1 MITVTLFLTIWQN
14 GRYSYFLKKWI
25 RKCKTQDAA
34 YMNIYAIKQ
43 ICEIVYILA
52 TECCMKREK
61 FEATS
66 SESFQRFEHVLNYVH
81 ENYSSNL
88 KTSEVAERFFFSKE
102 YFCRLFKKIQVWHLI
117 SMWHSAGLFMQNNCL
132 RTQTHG
138 SLKSLRRWAFRMRE
152 VLSLSLKNII
162 RKPLEIIEKW

>member
-1 MITVTLFLTIWQN
+1 MAERKIQLLLEEMN
-14 GRYSYFLKKWI
+14 K
-25 RKCKTQDAA
+25 KCKTQDAA

-88 KTSEVAERFFFSKE
+88 KTSEVAEHFSSPKNIFAV
-102 YFCRLFKKIQVWHLI
+102 YSKKIQV
-117 SMWHSAGLFMQNNCL
+117 
-132 RTQTHG
+132 
-138 SLKSLRRWAFRMRE
+138 
-152 VLSLSLKNII
+152 
-162 RKPLEIIEKW
+162 

>member
-1 MITVTLFLTIWQN
+1 MAERKIQLLLEEMN
-14 GRYSYFLKKWI
+14 K
-25 RKCKTQDAA
+25 KCKTQDAA

-88 KTSEVAERFFFSKE
+88 KTSEVAERFLLQGIFLPFIQ
-102 YFCRLFKKIQVWHLI
+102 KKYRYDI
-117 SMWHSAGLFMQNNCL
+117 
-132 RTQTHG
+132 
-138 SLKSLRRWAFRMRE
+138 
-152 VLSLSLKNII
+152 
-162 RKPLEIIEKW
+162 

>member
-1 MITVTLFLTIWQN
+1 MN
-14 GRYSYFLKKWI
+14 K
-25 RKCKTQDAA
+25 KCKTQDAA
-34 YMNIYAIKQ
+34 YMNIYVIKQ

-102 YFCRLFKKIQVWHLI
+102 YFCRLFKKNTGMTFNQYVTQCRVIHAEQLLKDTNTRI
-117 SMWHSAGLFMQNNCL
+117 SEIAQEVGFSDE
-132 RTQTHG
+132 G
-138 SLKSLRRWAFRMRE
+138 SFIAQFKKYYSKTPGNYRKMIT
-152 VLSLSLKNII
+152 KN
-162 RKPLEIIEKW
+162 PFYD